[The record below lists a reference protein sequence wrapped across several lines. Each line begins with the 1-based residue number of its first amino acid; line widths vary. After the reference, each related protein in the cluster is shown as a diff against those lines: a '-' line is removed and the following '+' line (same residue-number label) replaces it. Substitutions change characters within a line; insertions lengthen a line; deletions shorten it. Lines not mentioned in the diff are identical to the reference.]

1 MGRQSYTKA
10 DTDRADK
17 LRGLGCIV
25 CINEHSVF
33 TPPAIHH
40 IDGQTKKGCH
50 QLTLPLCARHHQNK
64 SNDGL
69 WVSRHGDG
77 RKAFEDAYGSEQE
90 LLEQVNRL
98 IND

>member
-1 MGRQSYTKA
+1 MSKRSYTKA

-17 LRGLGCIV
+17 LRELGCIV
-25 CINEHSVF
+25 CLDNEIF

-50 QLTLPLCARHHQNK
+50 QLTIPLCPPHHQIK
-64 SNDGL
+64 SHNGL

-77 RKAFEDAYGSEQE
+77 RRAFEEAYGPEMVL
-90 LLEQVNRL
+90 LLEVNRL
-98 IND
+98 IL